1 MLNYFYGVVI
11 ERAYAP
17 AIDNGRVSL
26 LKARLQL
33 DF

>member
-1 MLNYFYGVVI
+1 MLNYIYGVVN

-17 AIDNGRVSL
+17 AIDKGRVSL
-26 LKARLQL
+26 LQARLQL